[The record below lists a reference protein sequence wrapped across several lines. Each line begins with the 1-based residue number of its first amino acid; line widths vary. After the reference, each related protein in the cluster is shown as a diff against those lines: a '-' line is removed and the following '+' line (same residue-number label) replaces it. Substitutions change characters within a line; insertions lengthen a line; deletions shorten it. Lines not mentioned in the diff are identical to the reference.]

1 MNLTELSVRRP
12 TAILMGVLLIVGL
25 GVAGYLNLG
34 ADLFPSVNTPIIS
47 VTSSYA
53 GAGAEEIDKE
63 VIKPIEDAVSGING
77 IDTIRSTSGTGF
89 GYSILQ
95 FTMSTDMNAAVI
107 DVQKALDG
115 AVGSLPR
122 DATRPVIQKFDV
134 NSQPFLIASVTGSG
148 TPEEL
153 SNLADRVRDDLENL
167 PGVGNVTVLGS
178 QKKQLQVT
186 LDRTALA
193 YYGVSPATLLE
204 VLRAQNLDMP
214 AGDLEQ
220 AARELPVRLIGEFGG
235 VDDVKNLLV
244 PTSQGGSVR
253 LSELADVKLDY
264 PDPSIGTRLN
274 ERPTIGI
281 FVRKQ
286 SDANVVTTAAAV
298 KKEIVALGR
307 TLPPGD
313 SVTIASDST
322 LFIDSSLSETRLNL
336 LESILTTSLVLFLFL
351 RSWRSS
357 AIVLVAIPVS
367 LVGTFFAMWA
377 FHFTLNIVSLMALG
391 LCIGILVDDSI
402 VILENIDRHIAM
414 GEKPREAAVSG
425 RREIALAAIAITLC
439 DVVVFAPIAFMS
451 DIVGQFFREFGLTV
465 VSATLLSLLVSFT
478 VTPMMA
484 SRMLRPRAVPGD
496 GPRPSGPAP
505 GEGAPRGA
513 FGRFFQATVTGTYR
527 RFLLWSLDHRAAVL
541 APVVLLVIGAI
552 ALIPLKVVQT
562 EFMPT
567 ADQNKL
573 IVDLDLGAGAGYAQ
587 TDAKVKLVE
596 AHLLTLPE
604 IDDEF
609 SVIGSTTTP
618 STAEITVKLKDKAK
632 RHASEAEVARGL
644 RAWGRGLPGV
654 QFSVTE
660 PGIISRTSIEGSKPL
675 IMNVTGPSR
684 DVLRQLAA
692 RVEEVVRG
700 VPGAADV
707 DNTMR
712 AAQDE
717 LAIHVDRLAAASY
730 GLAASDVALVLRT
743 ALAGTNAGVYR
754 HAGDEYDM
762 VVSYRKDQLRRP
774 EDLGALRITNPAGQ
788 QIALSQVATFE
799 RSDAAREIL
808 RRDRQN
814 VATIS
819 ANTAGRPLG
828 ALTADIKARMAAVR
842 IPEGYQVGYTGDQ
855 ANMASSFQSLSL
867 ALAASLV
874 LVFMILVVLYESF
887 LTPLIRMLS
896 IPCGIIGALGALAVT
911 GKAIGIISFIGLI
924 MLDGLISKNGTL
936 LIDYTHTLT
945 RRGMPLRD
953 ALVQAGVTRLRPIL
967 MTSVTM
973 IVGMLPLALSLGA
986 SSEIRSGMAVVLI
999 GGLLTSTILTP
1010 ILLPVVYTMIE
1021 DLRSSRGRRAPRAE
1035 PAARAASDHG
1045 GYAP

>member
-12 TAILMGVLLIVGL
+12 TAILMGVLLIVGV
-25 GVAGYLNLG
+25 GVVGYLNLG
-34 ADLFPSVNTPIIS
+34 ADLFPAVNTPIIS
-47 VTSSYA
+47 ITSSYS

-77 IDTIRSTSGTGF
+77 IETVRSTSGTGF
-89 GYSILQ
+89 GYTTLQ
-95 FTMSTDMNAAVI
+95 FTMATDMNAAVI

-115 AVGSLPR
+115 ASGSLPR
-122 DATRPVIQKFDV
+122 DATRPVIQKFDLA
-134 NSQPFLIASVTGSG
+134 SQPFLIASVTGSG

-153 SNLADRVRDDLENL
+153 SNLADRVRDDLESL

-178 QKKQLQVT
+178 QKKELQII
-186 LDRTALA
+186 LDRTALQ
-193 YYGVSPATLLE
+193 YYGVNPATLLE
-204 VLRAQNLDMP
+204 VVRAQNLNVP
-214 AGDLEQ
+214 AGDLKQ
-220 AARELPVRLIGEFGG
+220 TARELSVRLLGEFHG

-244 PTSQGGSVR
+244 PTAAGGSVR

-264 PDPSIGTRLN
+264 PDPAIATRFDAH
-274 ERPTIGI
+274 PTIGI

-286 SDANVVTTAAAV
+286 SDANVVTTANAV
-298 KKEIVALGR
+298 KKELAALGP
-307 TLPPGD
+307 TLPPGA
-313 SVTIASDST
+313 SVTVASDST
-322 LFIDSSLSETRLNL
+322 LFINSSLAETRLNL

-357 AIVLVAIPVS
+357 VIVLVAIPVC
-367 LVGTFFAMWA
+367 LIGTFFAMWA
-377 FHFTLNIVSLMALG
+377 LHFTLNIVSLMALG

-402 VILENIDRHIAM
+402 VILENIDRHISL
-414 GEKPREAAVSG
+414 GERPREAAVTG

-439 DVVVFAPIAFMS
+439 DVVVFAPIAFMT
-451 DIVGQFFREFGLTV
+451 DIVGQFFRQFGLTV

-484 SRMLRPRAVPGD
+484 SRMLRPAA
-496 GPRPSGPAP
+496 GPRPSESSRA
-505 GEGAPRGA
+505 GEPQGIL
-513 FGRFFQATVTGTYR
+513 GRFFETAIKGTYR
-527 RFLLWSLDHRAAVL
+527 RFLVWSLDHRAAVIV
-541 APVVLLVIGAI
+541 PVAALVVAAI
-552 ALIPLKVVQT
+552 ALIPLNVVQT

-573 IVDLDLGAGAGYAQ
+573 IVDLDLGAGAGYEQ
-587 TDAKVKLVE
+587 TDGKVKLVE
-596 AHLLTLPE
+596 AHLLSLPE
-604 IDDEF
+604 VEDEF
-609 SVIGSTTTP
+609 ATVGSSTTP
-618 STAEITVKLKDKAK
+618 STAEIIVKLRDKS
-632 RHASEAEVARGL
+632 RRRASEAEVARRL
-644 RAWGRGLPGV
+644 REWGRGLPGV
-654 QFSVTE
+654 LFSVTE
-660 PGIISRTSIEGSKPL
+660 PGIIARTSIEGAKPL
-675 IMNVTGPSR
+675 VLNVTGPSR
-684 DVLRQLAA
+684 DVLGQLAN
-692 RVEEVVRG
+692 RVEAVVRG

-712 AAQDE
+712 AVQNE
-717 LAIHVDRLAAASY
+717 LAVHVDRLAASAY
-730 GLAASDVALVLRT
+730 GLSTGDIALVLRT

-754 HAGDEYDM
+754 HAGDEYDL
-762 VVSYRKDQLRRP
+762 VVSYRADQLRRP
-774 EDLGALRITNPAGQ
+774 QDLGALKMTNAAGQ
-788 QIALSQVATFE
+788 QISLAQVASFE
-799 RSDAAREIL
+799 RADAARQIL

-819 ANTAGRPLG
+819 ANAAGRPLG
-828 ALTADIKARMAAVR
+828 ALTADIKARMAGIR
-842 IPEGYQVGYTGDQ
+842 IPDGYEVSYTGDQ
-855 ANMASSFQSLSL
+855 ANMANSFRSLSW

-887 LTPLIRMLS
+887 LTPFIRMLS
-896 IPCGIIGALGALAVT
+896 IPCGIIGALGALAIT
-911 GKAIGIISFIGLI
+911 GKAIGLISFIGLI

-953 ALVQAGVTRLRPIL
+953 ALVEAGITRLRPIL

-999 GGLLTSTILTP
+999 GGLVTSTILTP

-1021 DLRSSRGRRAPRAE
+1021 ELRASGTGRPREKVSDL
-1035 PAARAASDHG
+1035 G
-1045 GYAP
+1045 GSTR

>member
-1 MNLTELSVRRP
+1 VNLTELSVRRP
-12 TAILMGVLLIVGL
+12 TAILMGVLLILGL
-25 GVAGYLNLG
+25 GVVGYANLG
-34 ADLFPSVNTPIIS
+34 ADLFPAVNTPIIS
-47 VTSSYA
+47 ITSSYV
-53 GAGAEEIDKE
+53 GAGAEEIDRE

-77 IDTIRSTSGTGF
+77 IETIRSTSGTGF
-89 GYSILQ
+89 GYTILQ
-95 FTMSTDMNAAVI
+95 FTMATDMNAAVI

-115 AVGSLPR
+115 SADRLPR
-122 DATRPVIQKFDV
+122 DATRPVIQKFDL

-153 SNLADRVRDDLENL
+153 ANLADRVRDDLESL
-167 PGVGNVTVLGS
+167 PGVGNVSVLGS
-178 QKKQLQVT
+178 QKKQLEII
-186 LDRTALA
+186 LDRTALQ
-193 YYGVSPATLLE
+193 YYGVSPTTLLG
-204 VLRAQNLDMP
+204 VVKAQNLNMP
-214 AGDLEQ
+214 AGDLKQ
-220 AARELPVRLIGEFGG
+220 TARELPVRLVGEFSG

-244 PTSQGGSVR
+244 PTAAGGSVR
-253 LSELADVKLDY
+253 LSELAQVKLDY
-264 PDPSIGTRLN
+264 PDPSYGTRLN
-274 ERPTIGI
+274 ARPTIGI

-286 SDANVVTTAAAV
+286 SDANVVTTANAV
-298 KKEIVALGR
+298 KKEIAALQP
-307 TLPPGD
+307 TLPAGA
-313 SVTIASDST
+313 SVTIASDAT
-322 LFIDSSLSETRLNL
+322 LFINSSLAETRLNL

-351 RSWRSS
+351 RNWRSS

-402 VILENIDRHIAM
+402 VILENIDRHIGL
-414 GEKPREAAVSG
+414 GEPPREAAVSG

-439 DVVVFAPIAFMS
+439 DVVVFAPIAFMT

-484 SRMLRPRAVPGD
+484 SRMLRPAAGRAG
-496 GPRPSGPAP
+496 SAP
-505 GEGAPRGA
+505 GLPETPGTEEPRGA
-513 FGRFFQATVTGTYR
+513 FGRFFERRIKGTYR
-527 RFLLWSLDHRAAVL
+527 RFLLWSLDHRAAVIV
-541 APVVLLVIGAI
+541 PVAVLVVASI
-552 ALIPLKVVQT
+552 ALIPLKVVGT

-573 IVDLDLGAGAGYAQ
+573 IVDLDLGAGAGFAQ
-587 TDAKVKLVE
+587 TDAKVKVVE
-596 AHLLTLPE
+596 AHLLGLPE
-604 IDDEF
+604 VEDEF
-609 SVIGSTTTP
+609 AVIGSSTTP
-618 STAEITVKLKDKAK
+618 STAEIVVKLKDKA
-632 RHASEAEVARGL
+632 RRRASEAEVARGL
-644 RAWGRGLPGV
+644 RAWGRGMSGV
-654 QFSVTE
+654 LFSVTE
-660 PGIISRTSIEGSKPL
+660 PGIISRTSIEGTKPL
-675 IMNVTGPSR
+675 IVNVTGPSR
-684 DVLRQLAA
+684 DVLRQLAG
-692 RVEEVVRG
+692 RVEEVVRSI
-700 VPGAADV
+700 PGAADV

-712 AAQDE
+712 AAQNE
-717 LAIHVDRLAAASY
+717 LAVHVDRLAASSY
-730 GLAASDVALVLRT
+730 GLAAADIALVLRT

-762 VVSYRKDQLRRP
+762 VVSYRQDQLRRP
-774 EDLGALRITNPAGQ
+774 EDLGALKMTNPAGQ
-788 QIALSQVATFE
+788 QISLSQVASFE
-799 RSDAAREIL
+799 RTDSAREIL

-828 ALTADIKARMAAVR
+828 ALTADIKARMAGVR
-842 IPEGYQVGYTGDQ
+842 IPRGYEVTYTGDQ
-855 ANMASSFQSLSL
+855 ANMASSFRSLSW

-887 LTPLIRMLS
+887 LTPIIRMLS
-896 IPCGIIGALGALAVT
+896 IPCGVIGALGALAIT

-945 RRGMPLRD
+945 RRGLSLRD
-953 ALVQAGVTRLRPIL
+953 ALVEAGITRLRPIL

-973 IVGMLPLALSLGA
+973 IVGMLPLALSIGA

-999 GGLLTSTILTP
+999 GGLVTSTILTP

-1021 DLRSSRGRRAPRAE
+1021 EARSSRARRRQL
-1035 PAARAASDHG
+1035 ASNDG
-1045 GYAP
+1045 GYAS